1 MEGGLTIRTS
11 RLRKFKSK
19 NKRINNL
26 MKIFI
31 IWYLV
36 IFTGS
41 YLTSNTGAYF
51 NDTDDIKGT
60 ITAGTWEVDDGKWD
74 KSSLKFLGEK
84 DQTIKSCVKTTISA
98 AIKNTGNNMKDTSKF
113 EVYSAKKGNP
123 KDGSKIGEG
132 TIPKLATN
140 KSMNLTFD
148 AKEPGNYKFKAL
160 QRPGHP
166 GKGELWSETITIDCN
181 KTKTTTTTDKDENA
195 KDDKKNETNT
205 PEKQQSNSEDKKG
218 TTDKQENSD
227 ESSKNTNEKQDPKN
241 SNGNTNEKQN
251 PKNLNDNTNQKQ
263 EPKDPSSD
271 GKEKTTASEP
281 KDDGDANI
289 KSDGDQK

>member
-1 MEGGLTIRTS
+1 MR
-11 RLRKFKSK
+11 RLRVHRFGKKTK
-19 NKRINNL
+19 KL
-26 MKIFI
+26 QLLVKLVA
-31 IWYLV
+31 IWYIAL
-36 IFTGS
+36 FTGS

-140 KSMNLTFD
+140 KSMNLIF
-148 AKEPGNYKFKAL
+148 AVKEPGNYKFKAL

-181 KTKTTTTTDKDENA
+181 KTKTTTTDKDENA